1 MTIPEF
7 GRAHQD
13 SFSSKKKE
21 NEKDPNFSFGEE
33 SNNEDNNEQILQS
46 NLLNDSFGDKNN
58 NF

>member
-33 SNNEDNNEQILQS
+33 SNNEDNNEHIL
-46 NLLNDSFGDKNN
+46 
-58 NF
+58 